1 MKEEARKLIAEWDED
16 RGEGWSD
23 CSADIAEIMRD
34 FAKARITKLLKDL
47 KDLRRHPME
56 FRWTSM
62 YYINPDEL
70 DALVQSWEEKL

>member
-1 MKEEARKLIAEWDED
+1 MNEAARKLIKEWDEAN
-16 RGEGWSD
+16 GEGWSD
-23 CSADIAEIMRD
+23 CSESIAQIMRD
-34 FAKARITKLLKDL
+34 FAKAQIVKLLKDL
-47 KDLRRHPME
+47 KDLRRHEME